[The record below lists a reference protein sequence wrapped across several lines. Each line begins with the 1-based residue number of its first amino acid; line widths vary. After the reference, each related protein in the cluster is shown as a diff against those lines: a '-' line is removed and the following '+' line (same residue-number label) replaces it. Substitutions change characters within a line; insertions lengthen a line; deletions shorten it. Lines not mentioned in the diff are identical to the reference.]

1 MNILINYLEE
11 LLISQAY
18 LNMNESDFWKM
29 IKMIDNISNESEYKD
44 IKKLIAFIE
53 SRKII

>member
-29 IKMIDNISNESEYKD
+29 IKMIDNISNESDYKD
-44 IKKLIAFIE
+44 IKKLISFIE

>member
-29 IKMIDNISNESEYKD
+29 IKMINNISNESEYKD
-44 IKKLIAFIE
+44 IKKLISFIE